1 MKQWI
6 CAVLAVLLVIACSVP
21 ALAEDDSAVVTVNGD
36 AIFQS
41 ELDTMIDSVS
51 GRMSQYG
58 IDGTDDSVLEIIRD
72 SALHELVDD
81 RLLTQ
86 DMTAHG
92 CYDMSEEDDASI
104 TASAQAAMDTLLQ
117 QAERYFASYLDGAE
131 DDGLSAEKLAET
143 YMTSS
148 GYTLEYM
155 ENYYRNAMASQKYEQ
170 WLMDGEPEIMQQDI
184 QAGYEQRVESGK
196 SAYGSDIAAFETALA
211 SGGEVWYRPDG
222 YRAVLQIMLSAS
234 GEDDES
240 RLASVKEKT
249 DDIYARLDKGE
260 SFQSLIA
267 EYGEDTAFDDEEFY
281 RTGYQVHQDS
291 ILWEDAFIQAAFGQ
305 DMQSP
310 GDYTQP
316 VVFGDNVHILYYLKD
331 VPGGAVALTDEL
343 SAALADDI
351 YAEHVNAK
359 MEARL
364 AQLKESSAI
373 VYAESED

>member
-72 SALHELVDD
+72 LALQELVDD

-170 WLMDGEPEIMQQDI
+170 WLMDGEPEITQQDI

-316 VVFGDNVHILYYLKD
+316 VVVWRQCAYFVLPEGC
-331 VPGGAVALTDEL
+331 P
-343 SAALADDI
+343 
-351 YAEHVNAK
+351 
-359 MEARL
+359 RR
-364 AQLKESSAI
+364 SSC
-373 VYAESED
+373 VD